1 MALHLVLSRGETA
14 ARPARMALA
23 EGTMIEDLRVVDRT
37 DDPAEFCDV
46 LRVILDG
53 GKAPHP
59 RIEREWGPQLREIHA
74 RVAAASAVCGPLG
87 HRLRG
92 AEVSQTTGGEGAGV
106 DKPA

>member
-14 ARPARMALA
+14 ARPARLALA

-37 DDPAEFCDV
+37 DDPAEFCAV

-87 HRLRG
+87 QRLQVV
-92 AEVSQTTGGEGAGV
+92 ELTPPAGP
-106 DKPA
+106 DKQAQQ

>member
-14 ARPARMALA
+14 ARPARLALA

-37 DDPAEFCDV
+37 DDPAEFCAV
-46 LRVILDG
+46 LRVLLDG
-53 GKAPHP
+53 GTAPHP
-59 RIEREWGPQLREIHA
+59 RIEWEWGPQLREIHA
-74 RVAAASAVCGPLG
+74 RVAAASAVCWPLG
-87 HRLRG
+87 HRLRA